1 MDKATDLIKEK
12 LPILDVAREYL
23 TLEKAGSQYRA
34 LCPFH
39 NEKSPSF
46 TISPDRN
53 SFYCFGC
60 GAKGDIFTLVAHMEG
75 ADFRD
80 ALQLL
85 AEKAGVDLGQFKRSP
100 ETKEEPDRLYL
111 IMNKAM
117 HTARVF
123 LDKSDEAKAYL
134 ATRGIT
140 EETIERFSIGFVPNE
155 WRALSEAL
163 ASEFTE
169 DEILLAGIT
178 KKNEEG
184 KVYDRFR
191 GRIMFPIRD
200 TRGRVIA
207 FSGRIL
213 PSLSNDETPKYLN
226 SPETPLFKKSQAL
239 FGLYEGK
246 TAIRDKGFA
255 IMVEGQID
263 LVMAH
268 QAGYRM
274 AIATSGTAVTD
285 EHLRVLRQRTENLL
299 LSLDADAAGMRAMQK
314 VAMIALPKG
323 FNVKVA
329 VLPPGKDPADVIVN
343 NPDEWKTIVKRATPV
358 ITFFTNR
365 LLSQQYDSQKA
376 VRESVKHILP
386 MVAAISQASERSLFM
401 GEVAQAIGV
410 PVSALEAD
418 LTKVPEPTRKTMKRT
433 APDERMRLS
442 ALIHIIKARGGEAMV
457 LDHLV
462 LPEAPEEIIFAV
474 EQDVGESTVESLIQ
488 DASYLVSRVHY
499 AELIARYDQAIRD
512 LKEVEKNGGDVG
524 AALQACKEASDA
536 LSAYEG
542 KR

>member
-23 TLEKAGSQYRA
+23 TLEKAGSQYKA

-39 NEKSPSF
+39 NEKSASF

-60 GAKGDIFTLVAHMEG
+60 GAKGDIFTLVAQMEG
-75 ADFRD
+75 GDFKD

-100 ETKEEPDRLYL
+100 ETKEVHERLYL
-111 IMNKAM
+111 VMNKAM
-117 HTARVF
+117 HTARV
-123 LDKSDEAKAYL
+123 LLEASTEAKAYL
-134 ATRGIT
+134 LSRGIT
-140 EETIERFSIGFVPNE
+140 EDTIERFSIGFVPNE
-155 WRALSEAL
+155 WRTLSDALMG
-163 ASEFTE
+163 EFTE
-169 DEILLAGIT
+169 DEILQAGIT
-178 KKNEEG
+178 KKSEEG

-200 TRGRVIA
+200 IRGRVIA

-213 PSLSNDETPKYLN
+213 PSLANDETPKYLN

-274 AIATSGTAVTD
+274 SIATSGTAVTE
-285 EHLRVLRQRTENLL
+285 EHLRILRQRTENLVL
-299 LSLDADAAGMRAMQK
+299 ALDADAAGMRAMQK
-314 VAMIALPKG
+314 VAMLALPKG

-329 VLPPGKDPADVIVN
+329 VLPPGKDPADVIVSD
-343 NPDEWKTIVKRATPV
+343 PDEWKTLVKRATPV

-376 VRESVKHILP
+376 VREGVKHILP
-386 MVAAISQASERSLFM
+386 MVAAISQASERALFM

-418 LTKVPEPTRKTMKRT
+418 LSKVPEPTRKTIKRI
-433 APDERMRLS
+433 APDERVRLS
-442 ALIHIIKARGGEAMV
+442 ALIHIIKARGGDAMI
-457 LDHLV
+457 LEHLV
-462 LPEAPEEIIFAV
+462 LPDAPEEIIFAV
-474 EQDVGESTVESLIQ
+474 EQDVGESTVETLIQ
-488 DASYLVSRVHY
+488 DASHLVARVRY
-499 AELIARYDQAIRD
+499 AELVAQYDRALAE
-512 LKEVEKNGGDVG
+512 LKDAEKNGVSVDV
-524 AALQACKEASDA
+524 ALQACKDASDA

>member
-23 TLEKAGSQYRA
+23 TLEKAGSQYKA

-39 NEKSPSF
+39 NEKSASF

-60 GAKGDIFTLVAHMEG
+60 GAKGDIFTLVAQMEG
-75 ADFRD
+75 GDFKD

-100 ETKEEPDRLYL
+100 ETKEEHDRLYL
-111 IMNKAM
+111 LMNKAM
-117 HTARVF
+117 HTARV
-123 LDKSDEAKAYL
+123 LLEASTEAKEYL
-134 ATRGIT
+134 LSRGIT
-140 EETIERFSIGFVPNE
+140 EDTIERFSIGYVPNE
-155 WRALSEAL
+155 WRTLSDALAGEFSEA
-163 ASEFTE
+163 
-169 DEILLAGIT
+169 EILQAGIT

-200 TRGRVIA
+200 IRGRVIA

-213 PSLSNDETPKYLN
+213 PSLATDEAPKYLN

-246 TAIRDKGFA
+246 SAIRDKGFT

-274 AIATSGTAVTD
+274 SIATSGTAVTE
-285 EHLRVLRQRTENLL
+285 EHLRILRQRTENLVL
-299 LSLDADAAGMRAMQK
+299 ALDADAAGMRAMQK
-314 VAMIALPKG
+314 VAMLALPKG

-329 VLPPGKDPADVIVN
+329 VLPPGKDPADVLVSD
-343 NPDEWKTIVKRATPV
+343 PDEWKTIVKRATPV

-376 VRESVKHILP
+376 VRESVRHILP
-386 MVAAISQASERSLFM
+386 MVAAISQASEKALFM

-418 LTKVPEPTRKTMKRT
+418 LSKVPEPAKKMIKRI

-442 ALIHIIKARGGEAMV
+442 ALIHIIKARGGDAMI
-457 LDHLV
+457 LEHLV
-462 LPEAPEEIIFAV
+462 LPDAPEDIMFAV
-474 EQDVGESTVESLIQ
+474 EQDVGESTVETLIQ
-488 DASYLVSRVHY
+488 DASHLVARVRY
-499 AELIARYDQAIRD
+499 AELVAQYDLALAQ
-512 LKEVEKNGGDVG
+512 LKDAEKNGVSVDV
-524 AALQACKEASDA
+524 ALQACKDASDA